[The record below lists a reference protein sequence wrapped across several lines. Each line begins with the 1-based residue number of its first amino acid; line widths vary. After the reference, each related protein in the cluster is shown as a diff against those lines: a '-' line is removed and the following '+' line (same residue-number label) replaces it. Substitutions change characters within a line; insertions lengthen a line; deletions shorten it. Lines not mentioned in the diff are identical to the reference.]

1 MRSQYLIVDLL
12 LLPFIQM
19 SGDQR
24 KKITT
29 GRIFAASTILAIVI
43 SVPAIA
49 VTLIL
54 HYVIK
59 TNLVITMVASIMTL
73 FAAMGFAYKL
83 SKKLAMKTQ
92 NKNDES

>member
-1 MRSQYLIVDLL
+1 
-12 LLPFIQM
+12 M
-19 SGDQR
+19 SDDAP

-29 GRIFAASTILAIVI
+29 SRVFAVSTLLALVI

-59 TNLVITMVASIMTL
+59 TNLVITAVGGLVAL
-73 FAAMGFAYKL
+73 FIAMGFAYKL
-83 SKKLAMKTQ
+83 ARRLAKMQGGSDLEK
-92 NKNDES
+92 